1 MMSEVLTNERLAEG
15 VAERLADKIQDNP
28 GAFDFNDIEI
38 AAETPK
44 ARASLEALVGGFVEE
59 ITTPQRVF
67 FVRSPKLKEQR
78 EMARIRREADAISD
92 DDPTLEERFL
102 EVLAELGRCVLFV
115 EERGQVRRATQ
126 EEIEGAFD
134 ARELQEILA
143 KATGWQASSE
153 GSSQRPQS

>member
-1 MMSEVLTNERLAEG
+1 
-15 VAERLADKIQDNP
+15 
-28 GAFDFNDIEI
+28 
-38 AAETPK
+38 
-44 ARASLEALVGGFVEE
+44 LEALVGGFVEE
-59 ITTPQRVF
+59 IATPQGVF

-115 EERGQVRRATQ
+115 EEGGQVRRATQ